1 MPRITLPDAS
11 VREYEGEVDGAT
23 IAGDIGAGLLKAAI
37 GVKIDDQLFDL
48 SRPIGEDCELSIV
61 TSARKGD
68 PLDADALY
76 LVRHSCAHVMAEAIQ
91 RVVPAADLVYGPP
104 TDDGFYYDIAFPE
117 DRPLSTTDFEE
128 IEAEMAKIIAEDRP
142 FQRVDMPIDGGMSK
156 LQSEGSKYKLD
167 NAERAVEAGSEA
179 LSWYATGEP
188 GTAWEDLCRG
198 PHIPLTGKIKYF
210 KLLNTSGAYWRG
222 NENNKMLQ
230 RIYGTAFSSKKALN
244 KYLKFLEEAKNR
256 DHRKLGKE
264 LALFTFDEEV
274 GPGLPLWLPNGTVII
289 DELEALAKETEDKAE
304 YQRVRTP
311 HLTKGSLY
319 EKSGHLEHYQETMYP
334 SMDVDGI
341 EYYVK
346 PMNCPHHHK
355 IYAAHP
361 KSYRDLPVRLS
372 EYGTCYR
379 YEKSGQLFGLMRV
392 RGMQMN
398 DAHIYCTPQQ
408 FKDEFLAVC
417 NMYLYYFDI
426 FGIDKYQMRLGL
438 HDPKG
443 LGGKYIDE
451 PELWKQTEAEVRQAL
466 IEGNI
471 DHEEISGEAAFYGP
485 KIDVQVWSAIGKEFT
500 LATNQVDFA
509 IPKRFGLTFTDEAGQ
524 EQTPLCIHRAPLST
538 HERIIGF
545 LIEHYGGDFPLW
557 LAPIQVAVLPVSDK
571 VIDYAK
577 NVETALKEAGIRVQ
591 LNGQPNKVGAKI
603 RQAELQRINV
613 MLVVGEKEAQDNQVA
628 LRRRFKGDLGTQSL
642 DDVVTELK
650 TEIETRRNTYRTN

>member
-1 MPRITLPDAS
+1 MSQITVTLPDNSTRSYDGGVTPQEIAESIGSRLAQDAIAAQVNGQS
-11 VREYEGEVDGAT
+11 V
-23 IAGDIGAGLLKAAI
+23 
-37 GVKIDDQLFDL
+37 DL
-48 SRPIGEDCELSIV
+48 NVPIE
-61 TSARKGD
+61 
-68 PLDADALY
+68 ADAEVAILTGDSPDGHEV
-76 LVRHSCAHVMAEAIQ
+76 LLHSTAHLMAHAVKELFPEAKVTIG
-91 RVVPAADLVYGPP
+91 PAIENR
-104 TDDGFYYDIAFPE
+104 FYYDF
-117 DRPLSTTDFEE
+117 D
-128 IEAEMAKIIAEDRP
+128 
-142 FQRVDMPIDGGMSK
+142 IDGTFSDEDLVKIEKKMGELAANDHVVTRMELTHGEAVK
-156 LQSEGSKYKLD
+156 LFNKMNESYKVEIIEDIEGDD
-167 NAERAVEAGSEA
+167 NISAYTQGDF
-179 LSWYATGEP
+179 T
-188 GTAWEDLCRG
+188 DLCRG
-198 PHIPLTGKIKYF
+198 PHVLQTGKIKYF

-230 RIYGTAFSSKKALN
+230 RIYGTSFSSKKDLN
-244 KYLKFLEEAKNR
+244 KYLNFLEEAKKR

-274 GPGLPLWLPNGTVII
+274 GPGLPLWLPNGAVII
-289 DELEALAKETEDKAE
+289 DELEALAKETEDKAA

-319 EKSGHLEHYQETMYP
+319 EKSGHLDHYQDAMYP

-355 IYAAHP
+355 IYAARP

-392 RGMQMN
+392 RSMQMN
-398 DAHIYCTPQQ
+398 DAHIYCTKDQ

-417 NMYLYYFDI
+417 KMYLYYFDI
-426 FGIDKYQMRLGL
+426 FGIDKYQLRLGL
-438 HDPKG
+438 HDAEG
-443 LGGKYIDE
+443 LGKKYIDE
-451 PELWKQTEAEVRQAL
+451 PELWQQTEAEVREAL
-466 IEGNI
+466 QEGNI
-471 DHEEISGEAAFYGP
+471 DHVEISGEAAFYGP

-509 IPKRFGLTFTDEAGQ
+509 IPKRFGLTFTDEGGR

-538 HERIIGF
+538 HERFVGF
-545 LIEHYGGDFPLW
+545 LIEHFGGDFPLW
-557 LAPIQVAVLPVSDK
+557 LAPVQVAVLPVSDK
-571 VIDYAK
+571 VIDYAR
-577 NVETALKEAGIRVQ
+577 NVETTLKEAGIRVQ
-591 LNGQPNKVGAKI
+591 LNDQPDKVGAKI

-613 MLVVGEKEAQDNQVA
+613 MLVVGEKEVQNNQVA
-628 LRRRFKGDLGTQSL
+628 LRRRFKGDLGTQLL

>member
-1 MPRITLPDAS
+1 MSQITVTLPDNSTRLYDSGVTPQEIAES
-11 VREYEGEVDGAT
+11 IGPRLVQDALAAEVNGQT
-23 IAGDIGAGLLKAAI
+23 
-37 GVKIDDQLFDL
+37 VDL
-48 SRPIGEDCELSIV
+48 NVPIE
-61 TSARKGD
+61 
-68 PLDADALY
+68 ADAEVAILTGDSPEGHEV
-76 LVRHSCAHVMAEAIQ
+76 LLHSTAHLMAHAVKELFPDAKVTIGPAIEN
-91 RVVPAADLVYGPP
+91 R
-104 TDDGFYYDIAFPE
+104 FYYDFDMNGTFSDE
-117 DRPLSTTDFEE
+117 DLVRIEKKMEE
-128 IEAEMAKIIAEDRP
+128 LAANDYVVTRMELTRGEAVKLFNKMNESYKVEIIED
-142 FQRVDMPIDGGMSK
+142 IDGSDSISAYTQG
-156 LQSEGSKYKLD
+156 D
-167 NAERAVEAGSEA
+167 F
-179 LSWYATGEP
+179 T
-188 GTAWEDLCRG
+188 DLCRG
-198 PHIPLTGKIKYF
+198 PHVPLTGKIKYF

-222 NENNKMLQ
+222 NDKNRMLQ
-230 RIYGTAFSSKKALN
+230 RIYGTAFSSKKKLN
-244 KYLKFLEEAKNR
+244 KYLKFIEDAKKR

-274 GPGLPLWLPNGTVII
+274 GPGLPLWLPNGAVII
-289 DELEALAKETEDKAE
+289 DELEALAKETEGKAE

-319 EKSGHLEHYQETMYP
+319 EKSGHLEHYQDSMYP
-334 SMDVDGI
+334 SMDIDGT

-392 RGMQMN
+392 RSMQMN

-426 FGIDKYQMRLGL
+426 FGIDKYQMRLSL
-438 HDPKG
+438 HDPKS

-451 PELWKQTEAEVRQAL
+451 PELWKQTEVEVKQAL
-466 IEGNI
+466 VEGNI
-471 DHEEISGEAAFYGP
+471 DHTEISGEAAFYGP

-509 IPKRFGLTFTDEAGQ
+509 IPKRFGLTFTDERGR

-538 HERIIGF
+538 HERFVGF
-545 LIEHYGGDFPLW
+545 LIEHFGGDFPLW
-557 LAPIQVAVLPVSDK
+557 LAPVQVAVLPVSDK
-571 VIDYAK
+571 VKDYAK
-577 NVETALKEAGIRVQ
+577 NVETSLKKAGIRVQ
-591 LNGQPNKVGAKI
+591 LNDQPDKVGAKI

-613 MLVVGEKEAQDNQVA
+613 MLIVGEKEAQDNRVA
-628 LRRRFKGDLGTQSL
+628 LRRRFKGDLGTQYL
-642 DDVVTELK
+642 DDVVTELT
-650 TEIETRRNTYRTN
+650 TEIGTRRNTYRTN

>member
-1 MPRITLPDAS
+1 MSQITVTLPDNSTRSYDGGVTPQEIAESIGSRLAQDAIAAQVNGQS
-11 VREYEGEVDGAT
+11 VDLNVPIEADAEVA
-23 IAGDIGAGLLKAAI
+23 
-37 GVKIDDQLFDL
+37 
-48 SRPIGEDCELSIV
+48 IV
-61 TSARKGD
+61 TGD
-68 PLDADALY
+68 SPDGHEVLL
-76 LVRHSCAHVMAEAIQ
+76 HSTAHLMAHAVKELFPEAKVTIG
-91 RVVPAADLVYGPP
+91 PAIENR
-104 TDDGFYYDIAFPE
+104 FYYDF
-117 DRPLSTTDFEE
+117 D
-128 IEAEMAKIIAEDRP
+128 
-142 FQRVDMPIDGGMSK
+142 IDGTFSDEDLVKIEKKMGELAANDHVVTRMELTRGEAVK
-156 LQSEGSKYKLD
+156 LFNEMNESYKVEIIEDIEGDD
-167 NAERAVEAGSEA
+167 NISAYTQGNF
-179 LSWYATGEP
+179 T
-188 GTAWEDLCRG
+188 DLCRG
-198 PHIPLTGKIKYF
+198 PHVPQTGKIKYF

-230 RIYGTAFSSKKALN
+230 RIYGTAYSSKKELN
-244 KYLKFLEEAKNR
+244 KYLNLLEEAKKR

-274 GPGLPLWLPNGTVII
+274 GPGLPLWLPNGAVII
-289 DELEALAKETEDKAE
+289 DELEALAKETENKAA

-319 EKSGHLEHYQETMYP
+319 EKSGHLDHYQDAMYP

-355 IYAAHP
+355 IYAARP

-392 RGMQMN
+392 RSMQMN
-398 DAHIYCTPQQ
+398 DAHIYCTKDQ

-426 FGIDKYQMRLGL
+426 FGIDKYQLRLGL

-443 LGGKYIDE
+443 LGKKYIDE
-451 PELWKQTEAEVRQAL
+451 PELWQQTEAEVREAL
-466 IEGNI
+466 QEGNI
-471 DHEEISGEAAFYGP
+471 DHVEISGEAAFYGP

-509 IPKRFGLTFTDEAGQ
+509 IPKRFGLTFTDEGGR

-538 HERIIGF
+538 HERFVGF
-545 LIEHYGGDFPLW
+545 LIEHFGGDFPLW
-557 LAPIQVAVLPVSDK
+557 LAPVQVAVLPVSDK
-571 VIDYAK
+571 VIDYARK
-577 NVETALKEAGIRVQ
+577 VETTLKDAGIRVQ
-591 LNGQPNKVGAKI
+591 LNDQPDKVGAKI

-613 MLVVGEKEAQDNQVA
+613 MLVVGEKEAQNNQVA
-628 LRRRFKGDLGTQSL
+628 LRRRFKGDLGTQLL

>member
-1 MPRITLPDAS
+1 MSQITVTLPDNSTRSFDSGVTPQEIAESIGSRLAQDALAAQVNGQS
-11 VREYEGEVDGAT
+11 V
-23 IAGDIGAGLLKAAI
+23 
-37 GVKIDDQLFDL
+37 DL
-48 SRPIGEDCELSIV
+48 NVPIE
-61 TSARKGD
+61 
-68 PLDADALY
+68 ADAEVAILTGDSPEGHEV
-76 LVRHSCAHVMAEAIQ
+76 LLHSTAHLMAHAVKELFPDAKVTIGPAIEN
-91 RVVPAADLVYGPP
+91 R
-104 TDDGFYYDIAFPE
+104 FYYDF
-117 DRPLSTTDFEE
+117 D
-128 IEAEMAKIIAEDRP
+128 
-142 FQRVDMPIDGGMSK
+142 IDGTFSYEDLVKIEEKMRE
-156 LQSEGSKYKLD
+156 L
-167 NAERAVEAGSEA
+167 AENDHAVTRLELRRDEAVELFNEMNESYKVEIIEQIEGDDCISAYTQGDF
-179 LSWYATGEP
+179 T
-188 GTAWEDLCRG
+188 DLCRG

-230 RIYGTAFSSKKALN
+230 RIYGTAFSSKKSLN
-244 KYLKFLEEAKNR
+244 KYLNFLEEAKKR

-392 RGMQMN
+392 RSMQMN

-417 NMYLYYFDI
+417 KMYLYYFDI
-426 FGIDKYQMRLGL
+426 FGIDKYQLRLGL
-438 HDPKG
+438 HNPEG

-509 IPKRFGLTFTDEAGQ
+509 IPKRFGLTFTDEGGR
-524 EQTPLCIHRAPLST
+524 EQTPICIHRAPLST
-538 HERIIGF
+538 HERFVGF

-557 LAPIQVAVLPVSDK
+557 LAPIQV
-571 VIDYAK
+571 
-577 NVETALKEAGIRVQ
+577 
-591 LNGQPNKVGAKI
+591 
-603 RQAELQRINV
+603 
-613 MLVVGEKEAQDNQVA
+613 
-628 LRRRFKGDLGTQSL
+628 
-642 DDVVTELK
+642 
-650 TEIETRRNTYRTN
+650 

>member
-1 MPRITLPDAS
+1 MSQITVTLPDNSTRSYDGGVTPQEIAESIGSRLAQDAIAAQVNGQS
-11 VREYEGEVDGAT
+11 V
-23 IAGDIGAGLLKAAI
+23 
-37 GVKIDDQLFDL
+37 DL
-48 SRPIGEDCELSIV
+48 NVPIE
-61 TSARKGD
+61 
-68 PLDADALY
+68 ADAEVAILTGDSPEGHEV
-76 LVRHSCAHVMAEAIQ
+76 LLHSTAHLMAHAVKELFPEAKVTIG
-91 RVVPAADLVYGPP
+91 PAIENR
-104 TDDGFYYDIAFPE
+104 FYYDF
-117 DRPLSTTDFEE
+117 D
-128 IEAEMAKIIAEDRP
+128 
-142 FQRVDMPIDGGMSK
+142 IDGTFSDEDLVKIEKKMGELAANDHVVTRMELTHGEAVK
-156 LQSEGSKYKLD
+156 LFNKMNESYKVEIIEDIEGDD
-167 NAERAVEAGSEA
+167 NISAYTQGDF
-179 LSWYATGEP
+179 T
-188 GTAWEDLCRG
+188 DLCRG
-198 PHIPLTGKIKYF
+198 PHVPQTGKIKYF

-230 RIYGTAFSSKKALN
+230 RIYGTSFSSKKDLN
-244 KYLKFLEEAKNR
+244 KYLNFLEEAKKR

-274 GPGLPLWLPNGTVII
+274 GPGLPLWLPNGAVII
-289 DELEALAKETEDKAE
+289 DELEALAKETENKAA

-319 EKSGHLEHYQETMYP
+319 EKSGHLDHYQDAMYP

-355 IYAAHP
+355 IYAARP

-392 RGMQMN
+392 RSMQMN
-398 DAHIYCTPQQ
+398 DAHIYCTKDQ

-417 NMYLYYFDI
+417 KMYLYYFDI
-426 FGIDKYQMRLGL
+426 FGIDKYQLRLGL
-438 HDPKG
+438 HDAEG
-443 LGGKYIDE
+443 LGKKYIDE
-451 PELWKQTEAEVRQAL
+451 PELWQQTEAEVREAL
-466 IEGNI
+466 QEGNI
-471 DHEEISGEAAFYGP
+471 DHVEISGEAAFYGP

-509 IPKRFGLTFTDEAGQ
+509 IPKRFGLTFTDEGGR

-538 HERIIGF
+538 HERFVGF
-545 LIEHYGGDFPLW
+545 LIEHFGGDFPLW
-557 LAPIQVAVLPVSDK
+557 LAPVQVAVLPVSDK
-571 VIDYAK
+571 VIDYAR
-577 NVETALKEAGIRVQ
+577 NVETTLKEAGIRVQ
-591 LNGQPNKVGAKI
+591 LNDQPDKVGAKI

-613 MLVVGEKEAQDNQVA
+613 MLVVGEKEAQNNQVA
-628 LRRRFKGDLGTQSL
+628 LRRRFKGDLGTQLL

>member
-1 MPRITLPDAS
+1 MSQITVTLPDNSTHSYDSGVTPQEIAESIGSRLAQDALAAQVNGQS
-11 VREYEGEVDGAT
+11 V
-23 IAGDIGAGLLKAAI
+23 
-37 GVKIDDQLFDL
+37 DL
-48 SRPIGEDCELSIV
+48 NIPIE
-61 TSARKGD
+61 
-68 PLDADALY
+68 ADAEIAIITGDSPEGHEVL
-76 LVRHSCAHVMAEAIQ
+76 LHSTAHLMAHAVKELFPDAKVTIGPAIEN
-91 RVVPAADLVYGPP
+91 R
-104 TDDGFYYDIAFPE
+104 FYYDF
-117 DRPLSTTDFEE
+117 D
-128 IEAEMAKIIAEDRP
+128 
-142 FQRVDMPIDGGMSK
+142 IDGTFSDDDLVRIEKKMHELAANDYVVTRMELTHGDAAK
-156 LQSEGSKYKLD
+156 LFNKMNESYKVEIIEDIDGDD
-167 NAERAVEAGSEA
+167 NISAYTQGDF
-179 LSWYATGEP
+179 T
-188 GTAWEDLCRG
+188 DLCRG
-198 PHIPLTGKIKYF
+198 PHVPQTGKIKFF

-222 NENNKMLQ
+222 NESNKMLQ
-230 RIYGTAFSSKKALN
+230 RIYGTAFSSKKELN
-244 KYLKFLEEAKNR
+244 KYLNFLDEAKKR

-264 LALFTFDEEV
+264 LSLFTFDEEV

-319 EKSGHLEHYQETMYP
+319 EKSGHLDHYQDAMYP

-355 IYAAHP
+355 IYAARP

-392 RGMQMN
+392 RSMQMN
-398 DAHIYCTPQQ
+398 DAHIYCTKDQL
-408 FKDEFLAVC
+408 KDEFLAVC

-426 FGIDKYQMRLGL
+426 FGIDKYKLRFGL
-438 HDPKG
+438 HDPEGFGK
-443 LGGKYIDE
+443 KYIDE
-451 PELWKQTEAEVRQAL
+451 PELWQQTEAEVREAL
-466 IEGNI
+466 IEGNFE
-471 DHEEISGEAAFYGP
+471 HEEISGEAAFYGP

-509 IPKRFGLTFTDEAGQ
+509 IPKRFGLTFTDEGGR

-538 HERIIGF
+538 HERFVGF
-545 LIEHYGGDFPLW
+545 LIEHFGGDFPLW
-557 LAPIQVAVLPVSDK
+557 LAPVQVAVLPVSDK
-571 VIDYAK
+571 VIDYAR
-577 NVETALKEAGIRVQ
+577 NVETTLKEAGIRVQ
-591 LNGQPNKVGAKI
+591 LNDQPDKVGAKI

-613 MLVVGEKEAQDNQVA
+613 MLVVGEKETQNNQVA
-628 LRRRFKGDLGTQSL
+628 LRRRFKGDLGTQLL

>member
-1 MPRITLPDAS
+1 MSQITVTLPDNSTRSFDSGVTPQEIAESIGSRLAQDALAAQVNGQS
-11 VREYEGEVDGAT
+11 V
-23 IAGDIGAGLLKAAI
+23 
-37 GVKIDDQLFDL
+37 DL
-48 SRPIGEDCELSIV
+48 NVPIE
-61 TSARKGD
+61 
-68 PLDADALY
+68 ADAEVAILTGDSPEGHEV
-76 LVRHSCAHVMAEAIQ
+76 LLHSTAHLMAHAVKELFPDAKVTIGPAIEN
-91 RVVPAADLVYGPP
+91 R
-104 TDDGFYYDIAFPE
+104 FYYDF
-117 DRPLSTTDFEE
+117 D
-128 IEAEMAKIIAEDRP
+128 
-142 FQRVDMPIDGGMSK
+142 IDGTFSDEDLVKIEEKMRE
-156 LQSEGSKYKLD
+156 L
-167 NAERAVEAGSEA
+167 AENDHAVTRLELRRDEAVELFNEMNESYKVEIIEQIEGDDCISAYTQGDF
-179 LSWYATGEP
+179 T
-188 GTAWEDLCRG
+188 DLCRG

-244 KYLKFLEEAKNR
+244 KYLNFLEEAKKR

-264 LALFTFDEEV
+264 LSLFTFDEEV

-289 DELEALAKETEDKAE
+289 DELEALAKETENKAA

-319 EKSGHLEHYQETMYP
+319 EKSGHLDHYQDAMYP

-355 IYAAHP
+355 IYAARP

-392 RGMQMN
+392 RSMQMN
-398 DAHIYCTPQQ
+398 DAHIYCTKDQ

-417 NMYLYYFDI
+417 KMYLYYFDI
-426 FGIDKYQMRLGL
+426 FGIDKYQLRLGL
-438 HDPKG
+438 HDAEG
-443 LGGKYIDE
+443 LGKKYIDE
-451 PELWKQTEAEVRQAL
+451 PELWQQTEAEVREAL
-466 IEGNI
+466 QEGNI
-471 DHEEISGEAAFYGP
+471 DHVEISGEAAFYGP

-509 IPKRFGLTFTDEAGQ
+509 IPKRFGLTFTDEGGR

-538 HERIIGF
+538 HERFVGF
-545 LIEHYGGDFPLW
+545 LIEHFGGDFPLW
-557 LAPIQVAVLPVSDK
+557 LAPVQVAVLPVSDK
-571 VIDYAK
+571 VIDYAR
-577 NVETALKEAGIRVQ
+577 NVETTLKEAGIRVQ
-591 LNGQPNKVGAKI
+591 LNDQPDKVGAKI

-613 MLVVGEKEAQDNQVA
+613 MLVVGEKEAQNNQVA
-628 LRRRFKGDLGTQSL
+628 LRRRFKGDLGTQLL

>member
-1 MPRITLPDAS
+1 MSQITVTLPDNS
-11 VREYEGEVDGAT
+11 TRSYDGGVT
-23 IAGDIGAGLLKAAI
+23 PQEIAESIG
-37 GVKIDDQLFDL
+37 
-48 SRPIGEDCELSIV
+48 SRL
-61 TSARKGD
+61 AQ
-68 PLDADALY
+68 DALAAQVNGQPVD
-76 LVRHSCAHVMAEAIQ
+76 LTVPIETDVELAILTGDSPEGHEVLLHSTAHLMAHAVKELFPEAKVTIG
-91 RVVPAADLVYGPP
+91 PAIENR
-104 TDDGFYYDIAFPE
+104 FYYDF
-117 DRPLSTTDFEE
+117 D
-128 IEAEMAKIIAEDRP
+128 
-142 FQRVDMPIDGGMSK
+142 IDGTFSDEDLVKIEKKMGELAANDHVVTRMELTHGEAVK
-156 LQSEGSKYKLD
+156 LFNKMNESYKVEIIEDIEGDDKISAYTQGD
-167 NAERAVEAGSEA
+167 F
-179 LSWYATGEP
+179 T
-188 GTAWEDLCRG
+188 DLCRG
-198 PHIPLTGKIKYF
+198 PHVLQTGKIKYF

-230 RIYGTAFSSKKALN
+230 RIYGTSFSSKKDLN
-244 KYLKFLEEAKNR
+244 KYLNFLEEAKKR

-274 GPGLPLWLPNGTVII
+274 GPGLPLWLPNGAVII
-289 DELEALAKETEDKAE
+289 DELEALAKETENKAA

-319 EKSGHLEHYQETMYP
+319 EKSGHLDHYQDAMYP

-355 IYAAHP
+355 IYAARP

-392 RGMQMN
+392 RSMQMN
-398 DAHIYCTPQQ
+398 DAHIYCTKDQ

-417 NMYLYYFDI
+417 KMYLYYFDI
-426 FGIDKYQMRLGL
+426 FGIDKYQLRLGL
-438 HDPKG
+438 HDAEG
-443 LGGKYIDE
+443 LGKKYIDE
-451 PELWKQTEAEVRQAL
+451 PELWQQTEAEVREAL
-466 IEGNI
+466 QEGNI
-471 DHEEISGEAAFYGP
+471 DHVEISGEAAFYGP

-509 IPKRFGLTFTDEAGQ
+509 IPKRFGLTFTDEGGR

-538 HERIIGF
+538 HERFVGF
-545 LIEHYGGDFPLW
+545 LIEHFGGDFPLW
-557 LAPIQVAVLPVSDK
+557 LAPVQVAVLPVSDK
-571 VIDYAK
+571 VIDYAR
-577 NVETALKEAGIRVQ
+577 NVETTLKEAGIRVQ
-591 LNGQPNKVGAKI
+591 LNDQPDKVGAKI

-613 MLVVGEKEAQDNQVA
+613 MLVVGEKEVQNNQVA
-628 LRRRFKGDLGTQSL
+628 LRRRFKGDLGTQLL

>member
-1 MPRITLPDAS
+1 MSQITVTLPDNSTRSFDRGVTPQEIAESIGSRLAQDALAAQVNGQS
-11 VREYEGEVDGAT
+11 V
-23 IAGDIGAGLLKAAI
+23 
-37 GVKIDDQLFDL
+37 DL
-48 SRPIGEDCELSIV
+48 NVPIE
-61 TSARKGD
+61 
-68 PLDADALY
+68 ADAEVAILTGDSPEGHEV
-76 LVRHSCAHVMAEAIQ
+76 LLHSTAHLMAHAVKELFPDAKVTIGPAIEN
-91 RVVPAADLVYGPP
+91 R
-104 TDDGFYYDIAFPE
+104 FYYDF
-117 DRPLSTTDFEE
+117 D
-128 IEAEMAKIIAEDRP
+128 
-142 FQRVDMPIDGGMSK
+142 IDGTFSYEDLVKIEEKMRE
-156 LQSEGSKYKLD
+156 L
-167 NAERAVEAGSEA
+167 AENDHAVTRLELRRDEAVELFNEMNESYKVEIIEQIEGDDCISAYTQGDF
-179 LSWYATGEP
+179 T
-188 GTAWEDLCRG
+188 DLCRG

-230 RIYGTAFSSKKALN
+230 RIYGTAFSSKKSLN
-244 KYLKFLEEAKNR
+244 KYLNFLEEAKKR

-392 RGMQMN
+392 RSMQMN

-417 NMYLYYFDI
+417 KMYLYYFDI
-426 FGIDKYQMRLGL
+426 FGIDKYQLRLGL
-438 HDPKG
+438 HNPEG

-509 IPKRFGLTFTDEAGQ
+509 IPKRFGLTFTDEGGR
-524 EQTPLCIHRAPLST
+524 EQTPICIHRAPLST
-538 HERIIGF
+538 HERFVGF

-603 RQAELQRINV
+603 RQAELQRVNV